1 MRLLLFAIS
10 CTIMLWACQQEDGEA
25 SISSVET
32 TNLVPVVVGIDNL
45 LADGQSIIKVMKGKI
60 GTYPVEMQMFIDSN
74 RFVRGSYFYE
84 KYQTL
89 LHFKGLLS
97 NDGRMTLKVFD
108 ITKEEIE
115 NFKGRINSD
124 WSLDGTWYKVEAGAE
139 KLDFSLAAIETPDFT
154 SDIEGTYRFDN
165 GRVQQT
171 LAIRNIKNNQ
181 FEFQLV
187 IGSAACTGEIE
198 KGIALFHSAK
208 NANFYGDEDCYINFD
223 LKGNIINVGGLCT
236 YFHGMQCSF
245 DGSYKKTNIKAEWID
260 DFYLDDDFDEND
272 VLELGD

>member
-1 MRLLLFAIS
+1 MRILLFAIS
-10 CTIMLWACQQEDGEA
+10 CMIMLSACQQGDGESTNGGA
-25 SISSVET
+25 NISSAQLK
-32 TNLVPVVVGIDNL
+32 NLGLDTL
-45 LADGQSIIKVMKGKI
+45 LADGQSVIKVMKGKI
-60 GTYPVEMQMFIDSN
+60 GNSPIEMQMYIDSN

-108 ITKEEIE
+108 ITKEEVE
-115 NFKGRINSD
+115 NFKGRINPD
-124 WSLDGTWYKVEAGAE
+124 WSFDGTWYKVEAGTE
-139 KLDFSLAAIETPDFT
+139 KLDFSLASVETPDFT
-154 SDIEGTYRFDN
+154 SDLQGTYNFDN
-165 GRVQQT
+165 GSVQQT
-171 LAIRNIKNNQ
+171 LAIRNIQNNQ

-187 IGSAACTGEIE
+187 ITSPACTGEIE

-236 YFHGMQCSF
+236 YFHGMKCSF
-245 DGSYKKTNIKAEWID
+245 DGSYKKTSIKVEWID

-272 VLELGD
+272 ILELGD

>member
-1 MRLLLFAIS
+1 MRTLLFMIS
-10 CTIMLWACQQEDGEA
+10 CVIMLSACRQENGDSTNGAA
-25 SISSVET
+25 SISSGQST
-32 TNLVPVVVGIDNL
+32 SLGLDTL
-45 LADGQSIIKVMKGKI
+45 LADGQSITRVMTGTI
-60 GTYPVEMQMFIDSN
+60 GTNPIEMQIYIDSN

-108 ITKEEIE
+108 ITKEEVE

-124 WSLDGTWYKVEAGAE
+124 WSFEGTWFKVEAGAE
-139 KLDFSLAAIETPDFT
+139 KLDFSLTPIETPDFT
-154 SDIEGTYRFDN
+154 SDIQGTYSFDN

-171 LAIRNIKNNQ
+171 LAIRNIQNNQ

-187 IGSAACTGEIE
+187 ITSSACTGEIE
-198 KGIALFHSAK
+198 KGIALFHSSK

-223 LKGNIINVGGLCT
+223 LKGNIINVGGLCS

-245 DGSYKKTNIKAEWID
+245 DGSYNKTSIEAEWID

-272 VLELGD
+272 ILELGE